1 MIDSISGEVVEVG
14 ADHAVI
20 DTGGIAY
27 RAFATAAALRELAVG
42 HESLLYTR
50 LIVRD
55 DSMQLFGFASREE
68 REVFGQLLTVGQ
80 VGPKLALQILSALP
94 LNELIQAVSGGQ
106 VDRLTAVKGVGKKT
120 AERILVDL
128 RDKIGAP
135 SGGSTGD
142 FLLSNREE
150 TALLALTSKL
160 GYSPREAREAL
171 QRLRGR
177 DLSPEELVRG
187 ALQILGSSG

>member
-1 MIDSISGEVVEVG
+1 MIDSIAGEVVEVG
-14 ADHAVI
+14 ADYAVI

-27 RAFATAAALRELAVG
+27 RAFATATALRELAVG

-55 DSMQLFGFASREE
+55 DSMQLFGFASRDE

-94 LNELIQAVSGGQ
+94 LNDLIQAVSGGH
-106 VDRLTAVKGVGKKT
+106 VERLTAVKGVGKKT

-135 SGGSTGD
+135 STSSSGD
-142 FLLSNREE
+142 FLLSTGEE

-160 GYSPREAREAL
+160 GYSAREGREAL
-171 QRLRGR
+171 QRLRGQ
-177 DLSPEELVRG
+177 DLSPGELVRG
-187 ALQILGSSG
+187 ALQILGSGG

>member
-1 MIDSISGEVVEVG
+1 MIDSIAGDVIEIG
-14 ADHAVI
+14 ADFAVI

-27 RAFATAAALRELAVG
+27 RAFSTQAALRRLTVG

-50 LIVRD
+50 LILRD

-94 LNELIQAVSGGQ
+94 LNDLIQAVAGGH
-106 VDRLTAVKGVGKKT
+106 VERLTAVKGVGKKT

-135 SGGSTGD
+135 SGPAPD
-142 FLLSNREE
+142 FLLSTGEE

-171 QRLRGR
+171 HKLRGLE
-177 DLSPEELVRG
+177 LSPEDLVRR
-187 ALQILGSSG
+187 ALQILGSG

>member
-1 MIDSISGEVVEVG
+1 MIDSIAGKVVEVG

-27 RAFATAAALRELAVG
+27 RASATAAALRELAVG
-42 HESLLYTR
+42 HESLLYTQ

-55 DSMQLFGFASREE
+55 DSMQLFGFASRDE

-94 LNELIQAVSGGQ
+94 LNDLIQAVTGGH

-128 RDKIGAP
+128 RDKMGAP
-135 SGGSTGD
+135 GPGSSGD
-142 FLLSNREE
+142 FLLSSREE

-177 DLSPEELVRG
+177 DLSPEDLVRG
-187 ALQILGSSG
+187 ALQILGSG

>member
-1 MIDSISGEVVEVG
+1 MIDSIAGEIVEVG

-27 RAFATAAALRELAVG
+27 RAFATAAALRELTVG
-42 HESLLYTR
+42 HESLLYTQ

>member
-135 SGGSTGD
+135 SACSTGD